1 MEAIEKMDLLFSL
14 CHHVRKFFLLMGTD
28 QGTKQDETT
37 DTKSA
42 FSAFDKKCSGS
53 VKTLGG

>member
-1 MEAIEKMDLLFSL
+1 
-14 CHHVRKFFLLMGTD
+14 MGTD

-42 FSAFDKKCSGS
+42 FSALDKNAL
-53 VKTLGG
+53 VA